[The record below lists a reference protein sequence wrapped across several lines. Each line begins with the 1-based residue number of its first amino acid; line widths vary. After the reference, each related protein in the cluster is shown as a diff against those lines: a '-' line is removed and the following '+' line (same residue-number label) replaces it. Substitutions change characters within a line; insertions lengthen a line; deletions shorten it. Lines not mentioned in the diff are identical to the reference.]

1 MTGNPEQMQ
10 GVRVVLND
18 GSKWIVPFA
27 VTGEPEFGLY
37 FETQMGPAVVS
48 QILEQEGDAASVDV
62 VTLPFDEYYDGTGA
76 TVGDEHIEPVDI
88 TRMFAY
94 YRGMP
99 EKLTDV

>member
-1 MTGNPEQMQ
+1 MIGNPEQLQ

-27 VTGEPEFGLY
+27 VTGEPEFGFY
-37 FETQMGPAVVS
+37 FETQMGPAVVD
-48 QILEQEGDAASVDV
+48 QIIEAESDAASVDV
-62 VTLPFDEYYDGTGA
+62 VTLPFDEYYDGTGSY
-76 TVGDEHIEPVDI
+76 VGGENIEPVDI
-88 TRMFAY
+88 TRMFAT